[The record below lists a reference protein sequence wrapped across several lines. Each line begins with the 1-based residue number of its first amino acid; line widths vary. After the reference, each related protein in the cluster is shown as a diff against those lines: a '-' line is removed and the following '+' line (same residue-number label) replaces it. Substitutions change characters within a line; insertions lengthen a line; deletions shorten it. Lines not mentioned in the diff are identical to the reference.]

1 MQYKTEN
8 KLQKM
13 NYLEIGN
20 LELYPVETGR
30 FRLDGGAMFGV
41 VPKTLWSRMISADD
55 KNRIPMAMRCMVV
68 KSKSTNRV
76 YLIDNGCGNKFDEKM
91 EKIYSLDYD
100 HSNLIDSLKDI
111 DIVPEDITDMVFTHL
126 HFDHSGGTTDYD
138 DDGNL
143 YEVFPNATY
152 HVNKRHWE
160 TATNPNDR
168 EKASFFTENIDPVK
182 NSGRL
187 NLTDDGVT
195 FEEEFKTAVMDG
207 HTEGQQL
214 PIFTDGKKTI
224 IYAADLFPTYAHIPL
239 PWIMGYDMKPLQT
252 LDEKKEFLKN
262 AVDKKWYLFM
272 EHDAEHEIITLKNE
286 NGKYSMDQSMKISD
300 IE

>member
-1 MQYKTEN
+1 
-8 KLQKM
+8 M
-13 NYLEIGN
+13 NRLEIGN

-41 VPKTLWSRMISADD
+41 VPKTLWSRMIPADD

-68 KSKSTNRV
+68 KSKKSDRI
-76 YLIDNGCGNKFDEKM
+76 YLIDNGCGNKFNEKM

-100 HSNLIDSLKDI
+100 HSNLIDSLKQLNI
-111 DIVPEDITDMVFTHL
+111 KPEDITDMVFTHL
-126 HFDHSGGTTDYD
+126 HFDHCGGTSDYD
-138 DDGNL
+138 SDGNL
-143 YEVFPNATY
+143 IEVFPNATY
-152 HVNKRHWE
+152 HVNKRHWK

-168 EKASFFTENIDPVK
+168 EKASFFPENINPIK

-187 NLTDDGVT
+187 NLTENGVT
-195 FEEEFKTAVMDG
+195 FEEGFQTVIMNG

-214 PIFTDGKKTI
+214 PVFTSDNKTI
-224 IYAADLFPTYAHIPL
+224 VYAADLFPTYAHVPI
-239 PWIMGYDMKPLQT
+239 PWIMGYDMKPIQT
-252 LDEKKEFLKN
+252 LNEKKEFLKK
-262 AVDKKWYLFM
+262 AVDQSWYIFM

-286 NGKYSMDQSMKISD
+286 DGKYSMDQSMKISD

>member
-1 MQYKTEN
+1 
-8 KLQKM
+8 M